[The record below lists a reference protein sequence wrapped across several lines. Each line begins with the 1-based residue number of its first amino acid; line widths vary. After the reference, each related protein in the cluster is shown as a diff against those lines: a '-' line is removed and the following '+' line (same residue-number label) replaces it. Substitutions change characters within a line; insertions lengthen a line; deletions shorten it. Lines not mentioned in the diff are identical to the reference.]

1 MSKLYRLS
9 SNLFHTGDRVSVIN
23 DAITGTVKTIDGDR
37 ITIVSDEGF
46 DMVFQSN
53 ELVLEPETWLEHKH
67 MTGFWSKK
75 KVDQDSKPKKAPV
88 KRSKS
93 GTQPMIVDLHIE
105 KLVRNP
111 SKMAKWEL
119 LDFQINSAKNQLDW
133 ALSKRKERIIFIHGI
148 GEGVLKAELETLLR
162 RYDNIRFYPA
172 NASEFGAGAIE
183 VYRLQNP

>member
-1 MSKLYRLS
+1 
-9 SNLFHTGDRVSVIN
+9 
-23 DAITGTVKTIDGDR
+23 
-37 ITIVSDEGF
+37 
-46 DMVFQSN
+46 
-53 ELVLEPETWLEHKH
+53 
-67 MTGFWSKK
+67 
-75 KVDQDSKPKKAPV
+75 
-88 KRSKS
+88 
-93 GTQPMIVDLHIE
+93 MIVDLHIE
-105 KLVRNP
+105 KLVKNP